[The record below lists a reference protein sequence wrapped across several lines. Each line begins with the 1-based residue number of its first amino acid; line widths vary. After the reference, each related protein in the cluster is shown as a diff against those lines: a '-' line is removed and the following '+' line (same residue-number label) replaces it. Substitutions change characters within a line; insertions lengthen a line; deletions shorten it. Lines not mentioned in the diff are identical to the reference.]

1 MDKEGIFD
9 EPYESIHGISDSHFL
24 LRNSTSISIF
34 DVRTEQTIDTAP
46 CTNFLRVNVN
56 ATIAMCSE
64 ATYVMGTSG
73 FSILHQGP
81 INRLATPIS
90 NLTVTF
96 NGNFPMTL
104 TV

>member
-1 MDKEGIFD
+1 MNLMSPFTIFQTHIF
-9 EPYESIHGISDSHFL
+9 YFV
-24 LRNSTSISIF
+24 NSTSISIF

-81 INRLATPIS
+81 INRFATPIS

-96 NGNFPMTL
+96 NGNFVYAMTL
-104 TV
+104 AI